1 MKIKNVDREET
12 NLYDMVSSR
21 APMSGS
27 GLTRLNVQRG
37 SRVFLKNP
45 NTARIVKA
53 SIQLA
58 SNSKFT
64 RNYDKRDRP
73 VTFRDK
79 IPTNL
84 RQFTTTQKT
93 YDIL

>member
-58 SNSKFT
+58 SNSKF
-64 RNYDKRDRP
+64 
-73 VTFRDK
+73 
-79 IPTNL
+79 I
-84 RQFTTTQKT
+84 
-93 YDIL
+93 